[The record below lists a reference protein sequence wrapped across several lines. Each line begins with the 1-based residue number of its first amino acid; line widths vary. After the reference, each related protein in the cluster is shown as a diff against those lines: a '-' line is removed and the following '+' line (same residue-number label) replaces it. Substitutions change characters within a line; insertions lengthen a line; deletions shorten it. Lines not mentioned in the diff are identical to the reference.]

1 MRLRS
6 LLLTVA
12 LVAAAGCTESELS
25 IRVDGRSGPVEPRSD
40 EVLADADAV
49 VAAALE
55 DLEAYW
61 EDAMPD
67 LYETR
72 FEPLRGG
79 YLPFGPDTPLPRCG
93 EEQLRYEQ
101 VAENALYCPAA
112 DLVAWDRTTLIPGL
126 QQRFG
131 PLTVGM
137 VMAHEFAHAVQ
148 NRANTEGATVTLEL
162 QADCFA
168 GAWVDDVDDR
178 IGTFA
183 SSGGA
188 LDEAVAGLLEL
199 RDTVGVPGYD
209 PMAHGSGF
217 DRVGAF
223 QDGFEQGLGACA
235 AYEDDPPDVVAIPF
249 GGLDDQISGGNL
261 PVADLLGPL
270 GDDLD
275 AFFGTLVRAAGERWA
290 PVAEVVLFDPA
301 AGPIRCG
308 GAEVA
313 GAELVDASFHCVSD
327 RTHYLDGANLVPSLE
342 EIGDFALAGE
352 IARLH
357 AFAAQDRLG
366 LSGDPEAEDL
376 HADCL
381 AGAFS
386 GAEFDGEIPEVA
398 DPDPVYDEVGGRRP
412 QQLRLSP
419 GDLDEVVIAFLAF
432 GAEGEASAFER
443 TAAFRG
449 GFVEGAP
456 ACERFLG

>member
-1 MRLRS
+1 MRLRT
-6 LLLTVA
+6 LLPAVA
-12 LVAAAGCTESELS
+12 LLVAAGCAESDLS
-25 IRVDGRSGPVEPRSD
+25 IRVDRGPGPDVPRSD
-40 EVLADADAV
+40 EVLGDADEV
-49 VAAALE
+49 VAVALE

-61 EDAMPD
+61 TDAMPD
-67 LYETR
+67 VYDVR

-112 DLVAWDRTTLIPGL
+112 DLVAWDRTTLMPDL

-148 NRANTEGATVTLEL
+148 NRADTEGATVTLEL

-168 GAWVDDVDDR
+168 GAWVADVDDR
-178 IGTFA
+178 IDTFA
-183 SSGGA
+183 TEGGA
-188 LDEAVAGLLEL
+188 LDQAIAGLLEL
-199 RDTVGVPGYD
+199 RDTLGVPGYD
-209 PMAHGSGF
+209 LAAHGSGF

-223 QDGFEQGLGACA
+223 QDGFEQGPGACA
-235 AYEDDPPDVVAIPF
+235 AYEDDPPEVVAIPF
-249 GGLDDQISGGNL
+249 GGLDDQVTGGNL

-270 GDDLD
+270 ALDLD
-275 AFFGTLVRAAGERWA
+275 AFFGTLVRDAGSRWR

-301 AGPIRCG
+301 RGPIRCG
-308 GAEVA
+308 GSEVA
-313 GAELVDASFHCVSD
+313 GDELVDASFHCVGN

-342 EIGDFALAGE
+342 EIGDFAVAGE

-357 AFAAQDRLG
+357 AFAAQDQLG
-366 LSGDPEAEDL
+366 LEGDPEDEDL

-386 GAEFDGEIPEVA
+386 GAEFDGEIPEVPDR
-398 DPDPVYDEVGGRRP
+398 DPAYEGSGGRRP
-412 QQLRLSP
+412 QQLQLSP
-419 GDLDEVVIAFLAF
+419 GDLDEVVIAFLAY
-432 GAEGEASAFER
+432 GADGEGSAFER
-443 TAAFRG
+443 TAAFRS
-449 GFVEGAP
+449 GFVGGAP
-456 ACERFLG
+456 ACGRFLD